1 MTAKQTITLASR
13 KSALAMAQAQLVASA
28 LQDAGFAAR
37 VVGALSEGD
46 QTDKPLADIGGKA
59 LFVRALQ
66 KIVKNGEAAAA
77 VHSLKDMESSPSAG
91 FVLAAAG
98 FAEDAR
104 DVLISANGAKLKELP
119 NGARVGTCSPRR
131 AALLAEVAPN
141 VRVVNMRGNVETRL
155 DKMRRGECDALILAA
170 AGLRRLG
177 MAELITE
184 YLPEDV
190 FIPAPCQ
197 GLLGIE
203 CLASNKE
210 LIATLAEFGDEE
222 STTRAETE
230 RAFSAAMSADCHTPL
245 GARARK
251 NINGVSVDV
260 CYADDNGMHRA
271 RAEGL
276 TPQAAA
282 ENAAK
287 EIRRK
292 RKCQNMSG

>member
-66 KIVKNGEAAAA
+66 KIVKDGEADAA
-77 VHSLKDMESSPSAG
+77 VHSLKDMESSPCAG

-104 DVLISANGAKLKELP
+104 DVLLSASGAKLKELP

-141 VRVVNMRGNVETRL
+141 VRVVSMRGNVETRL

-210 LIATLAEFGDEE
+210 LITTLAEFGDEE

-245 GARARK
+245 GAHARK